1 MDSAAKRR
9 ADKGF
14 TEAYEACYLSLIKYC
29 TVRMGDARAQ
39 ADDCVQEAFLVF
51 YNKLLCG
58 ETIQNPRAFLYR
70 TTDNFLKQAV
80 SRYARDQKRHVP
92 LEDAGQLADEQP
104 LPFSKEDLDYD
115 ACAKALLQTLSE
127 DEQTLYRLKYM
138 EKRSL
143 REIAELLEITPA
155 AAAKRTS
162 RLRAAVKEK
171 LTQTIQDHDK
181 GGT

>member
-1 MDSAAKRR
+1 MNSAAKRR

-29 TVRMGDARAQ
+29 AARMGDARIQ

-51 YNKLLCG
+51 YNKLLNG
-58 ETIQNPRAFLYR
+58 EEIRNPRAFLYR

-80 SRYARDQKRHVP
+80 ARYAREQKRHVP
-92 LEDAGQLADEQP
+92 LEDAENLAAAQQS
-104 LPFSKEDLDYD
+104 PFSEHEPDYE
-115 ACAKALLQTLSE
+115 ACARTLLENLSE
-127 DEQTLYRLKYM
+127 AEQTLYRLKYM

-143 REIAELLEITPA
+143 REIAELLDITPA

-162 RLRAAVKEK
+162 RLRAAVRER
-171 LTQTIQDHDK
+171 LSQVLQDQT
-181 GGT
+181 